1 MSQNN
6 SIDFSNFNSI
16 NEKENFIKDVIKNN
30 LIYRKYS
37 VFYPSSELV
46 RQHLQFMDGIY
57 NSSFY
62 NVIFFVIKVNEFAEI
77 FAGILS
83 DELDNILLN

>member
-1 MSQNN
+1 
-6 SIDFSNFNSI
+6 
-16 NEKENFIKDVIKNN
+16 
-30 LIYRKYS
+30 
-37 VFYPSSELV
+37 
-46 RQHLQFMDGIY
+46 MDGIY